1 MSRQIGSKSRWW
13 MDGVWQARQERR
25 PKEILN
31 PESNVM
37 QRGCVDCDLEQAWA
51 SWQAS
56 EDVAFT
62 RPFSDASGRGA
73 MLLERWEC
81 RTEAWGLG
89 KETHVHGTA
98 NTLAVS
104 VTILWRNQGRGR
116 LKTLRWLM
124 ADSAQDRITEQGA
137 SCLAPFLSPA
147 LVIALVFF
155 IDCLTQS
162 PCYPGTDYRAQ
173 TGLELVTIFL
183 LPIPD
188 YRSKMP
194 GWAPT
199 PPLVN
204 NTHPPPNNQHHPY
217 LGLQK
222 PEVIKMLI
230 IEREKKEIGNMMYI

>member
-1 MSRQIGSKSRWW
+1 MSRQTGSKSRWW

-37 QRGCVDCDLEQAWA
+37 QRGCVDRDLEQAWA

-155 IDCLTQS
+155 IETVSHRAHVILELT
-162 PCYPGTDYRAQ
+162 
-173 TGLELVTIFL
+173 TGLRQAWNLWQSSCFQFL
-183 LPIPD
+183 ITGLSSQAGLPH
-188 YRSKMP
+188 
-194 GWAPT
+194 
-199 PPLVN
+199 L
-204 NTHPPPNNQHHPY
+204 
-217 LGLQK
+217 L
-222 PEVIKMLI
+222 
-230 IEREKKEIGNMMYI
+230 